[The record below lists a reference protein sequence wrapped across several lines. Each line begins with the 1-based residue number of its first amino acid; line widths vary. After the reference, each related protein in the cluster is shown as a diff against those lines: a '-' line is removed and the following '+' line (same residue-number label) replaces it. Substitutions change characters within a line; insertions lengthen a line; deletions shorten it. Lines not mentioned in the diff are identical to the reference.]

1 MSLCSVAASQ
11 LGNDGRYRT
20 RAQKLVQVFISMS
33 KDAIMSEN
41 ESQEMVLID
50 GTRYRIE
57 CLLELKAQEG
67 TSKQMRVLFVCDGDD
82 TM

>member
-1 MSLCSVAASQ
+1 
-11 LGNDGRYRT
+11 
-20 RAQKLVQVFISMS
+20 MS